1 MFRKLKIFAGEAIT
15 TPFADEDDKE
25 EKQDTPK
32 QEEKKDESETKPS
45 ASVTAK
51 KQAPAANNNKAG
63 KTVSHTV
70 RVDIEKLDVLMNLVS
85 ELIIAKER
93 ACISQCIRRWYN
105 IC

>member
-1 MFRKLKIFAGEAIT
+1 MKMIK
-15 TPFADEDDKE
+15 K

-85 ELIIAKER
+85 ELIIAKNGLVSASVSEDGTTSVNQKFGEQIEYLER
-93 ACISQCIRRWYN
+93 VYN
-105 IC
+105 